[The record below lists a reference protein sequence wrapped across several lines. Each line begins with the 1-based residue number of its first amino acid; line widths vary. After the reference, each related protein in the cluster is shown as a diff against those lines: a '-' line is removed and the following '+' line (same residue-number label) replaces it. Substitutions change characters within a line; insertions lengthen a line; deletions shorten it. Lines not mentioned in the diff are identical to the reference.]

1 MQTILLAAAGLFGL
15 AAVILQFFKIKSS
28 DVIKKNEDVVNQ
40 VKNLDSQVQQNNQS
54 LDSEAAKR
62 AQIEADLK
70 KQEEANVTQ
79 KDLLDFINNK
89 SSDNK

>member
-15 AAVILQFFKIKSS
+15 AAIILQFFKIKTS
-28 DVIKKNEDVVNQ
+28 DVLKKNEDVKNEVATLNQQVN
-40 VKNLDSQVQQNNQS
+40 QNNQS

-79 KDLLDFINNK
+79 KELLDFVNDKPSNNK
-89 SSDNK
+89 